1 MKVSLLIVWC
11 ILCTWVTNA
20 QKISFSGQV
29 CRFDTITESDGPVV
43 HDFYFTNTGEKPLK
57 IKEVLTSCGCVAA
70 SFPSGEVMPGEK
82 AAVRVIYR
90 PENRHEEEVLAI
102 ADVYT
107 NAGVRTLEIS
117 GVVLRSKKERQPA
130 YRLRESDV
138 REYVRPSKP
147 ARGFG
152 LILERMREGLLARV
166 NVPENDAEV
175 KEQVAALDRG
185 GKWADLDYACYGRT
199 NWEPIRHLQRVYQQV
214 LSYVN
219 PESIYYANDTLYTVI
234 RDALGY
240 WLECRP
246 KCHNWWYNQ
255 IAVPQCLGNML
266 VLMECGKKRLSGE
279 LRDGL
284 FRLMAWPDP
293 RRWTG
298 ANKQD
303 IALHHV
309 QRGCLLENDSIVKAA
324 VDELFY
330 PLRFT
335 NQEGLQVDY
344 SYHQHGNQLYIGGYG
359 AVFVECVLKAAEW
372 FRDTPYALKDEQL
385 EMFSRFFRDTY
396 LNIFRG
402 PYQDFSVLGRGI
414 SREGATLSRGMAGV
428 LERMKEID
436 RKHADDYE
444 KAKVRFN
451 GVADSCR
458 SDCSRVFWRSDYA
471 LHNRKAFDFSVRTS
485 SVRTCKIESGNGENL
500 KGALLSDGAVC
511 LRVTGEEYYD
521 IFPVWD
527 WNRIPGV
534 TALDSNAGL
543 QAADWGRRGKAVF
556 SGGVSDG
563 TYSAMGYRMDD
574 FGVKAQKAWFMFD
587 DEVVCLG
594 TGIYGQGSGR
604 VCTTVEQC
612 RNEGENV
619 IRKGNK
625 IRKGNVL
632 YYFPAG
638 GKTVCRENRLQTGA
652 WSEKNYNYPVRQVGQ
667 PVFSLWI
674 DHGNNPQN
682 AGYAYVIVPGAQQ
695 AENYDTA
702 RIEIV
707 RNDTLVQAV
716 YQKHADILQIV
727 CYDSVRF
734 EGSGVALEVDIPCV
748 LMVKGIKTRRPS
760 LYLADPMQDK
770 KTAHVCLTTS
780 RVKLSRKVELPQDD
794 WKGNTIEIL
803 K

>member
-70 SFPSGEVMPGEK
+70 SFPSGEVMPGGK

-324 VDELFY
+324 VDDGNTDEYQPCTELWGDLLQKAPFNVSLNAHTHQYAFY
-330 PLRFT
+330 PK
-335 NQEGLQVDY
+335 GAA
-344 SYHQHGNQLYIGGYG
+344 GNNFPVFIGGGYSLKE
-359 AVFVECVLKAAEW
+359 ATVMVLTKKG
-372 FRDTPYALKDEQL
+372 RQLKIKVI
-385 EMFSRFFRDTY
+385 
-396 LNIFRG
+396 N
-402 PYQDFSVLGRGI
+402 V
-414 SREGATLSRGMAGV
+414 AG
-428 LERMKEID
+428 
-436 RKHADDYE
+436 
-444 KAKVRFN
+444 
-451 GVADSCR
+451 
-458 SDCSRVFWRSDYA
+458 
-471 LHNRKAFDFSVRTS
+471 
-485 SVRTCKIESGNGENL
+485 
-500 KGALLSDGAVC
+500 
-511 LRVTGEEYYD
+511 
-521 IFPVWD
+521 
-527 WNRIPGV
+527 
-534 TALDSNAGL
+534 
-543 QAADWGRRGKAVF
+543 
-556 SGGVSDG
+556 
-563 TYSAMGYRMDD
+563 
-574 FGVKAQKAWFMFD
+574 
-587 DEVVCLG
+587 
-594 TGIYGQGSGR
+594 
-604 VCTTVEQC
+604 
-612 RNEGENV
+612 
-619 IRKGNK
+619 
-625 IRKGNVL
+625 
-632 YYFPAG
+632 
-638 GKTVCRENRLQTGA
+638 
-652 WSEKNYNYPVRQVGQ
+652 
-667 PVFSLWI
+667 
-674 DHGNNPQN
+674 
-682 AGYAYVIVPGAQQ
+682 
-695 AENYDTA
+695 
-702 RIEIV
+702 
-707 RNDTLVQAV
+707 
-716 YQKHADILQIV
+716 
-727 CYDSVRF
+727 
-734 EGSGVALEVDIPCV
+734 
-748 LMVKGIKTRRPS
+748 
-760 LYLADPMQDK
+760 
-770 KTAHVCLTTS
+770 
-780 RVKLSRKVELPQDD
+780 
-794 WKGNTIEIL
+794 EIL
-803 K
+803 KEMEL